1 MGNWGFMGQEDIILW
16 FDEVGREDALAV
28 GGKGASLG
36 EMYRNLSES
45 GVEVPNGF
53 CSTSDGYR
61 DFVQAKVAKGTWDQ
75 VPEVEGIEDVRTLAI
90 IQTSL
95 SDALRVCIEGADQ
108 NDSLAM
114 HGRAEL
120 ARSLVLETPVPE
132 SISVPIRLAY
142 RQLCEQYGKGTDVAV
157 RSSATTEDSEDA
169 SFAGQYESFLNIHG
183 EDNVVLHWRKC
194 VASQFTERAI
204 CYQLDRDMD
213 PLASPLC
220 VVVMKMVRSD
230 LASSGV
236 MFTIDPDSGH
246 DGVVHIAASYGL
258 GELIVQGT
266 VSPDTYTVW
275 KEGLLKDKFAIVHRH
290 LGSKDQ
296 RMVYASDGVRATSV
310 EEVPFSERRDWA
322 LSSEECKSLA
332 SMALRIEQ
340 HYGMPMDIEWA
351 KDGDGGG
358 LYIVQARPETVHGKT
373 THGLIRYEMD
383 RVLVERL
390 KRESVIATGQAVGK
404 RIGSGPIRTYGSYQE
419 VLDRRR
425 ALQKRLATGE
435 RQEEIPWEELV
446 FEKGDV
452 LVTEMTTPDWEP
464 MMKQA
469 SLIVTRKGGRTS
481 HAAIIAREFG
491 IPAIVGCSE
500 ALALKNSRMVTG
512 SCAEGDTG
520 YIFDGEHPFE
530 IVEHKVDT
538 STPIKTKLKLN
549 VGFPTKSL
557 ADSQLPV
564 EGVGLA
570 RIEFVLS
577 GEIGIHPLAF
587 IHYRSLKSYL
597 DTGEIPP
604 ELEPFSRN
612 LAEEPE
618 ENLRDTIEAIER
630 RCWNYDHPRGL
641 FIDKLRE
648 GVGLICAAFHPR
660 PVLVRLSDFKSNEY
674 RDLLGGGLFEPV
686 EENPMIAWRGAS
698 RYLDP
703 IFKPAFEMECEAM
716 ASVFHDFG
724 LSNLQ
729 LMVPFCRSPEEGE
742 SVKDLLEEHA
752 IGPSNNVPLFVM
764 VELPSNVIDAD
775 AFIDRMQLS
784 GGSIGTN
791 DLVQTVYAVSRDDLE
806 GYQHQVDAR
815 APAVKSM
822 IRSAIDA
829 FNSRGLEIGIC
840 GQAPS
845 DHPNEFPPFLVDCGI
860 SSISVTPDTAMAV
873 RQTILEA
880 EMMVAHGIEIE
891 E

>member
-1 MGNWGFMGQEDIILW
+1 MGQEDIILW

-829 FNSRGLEIGIC
+829 FNSRGLEIVIC